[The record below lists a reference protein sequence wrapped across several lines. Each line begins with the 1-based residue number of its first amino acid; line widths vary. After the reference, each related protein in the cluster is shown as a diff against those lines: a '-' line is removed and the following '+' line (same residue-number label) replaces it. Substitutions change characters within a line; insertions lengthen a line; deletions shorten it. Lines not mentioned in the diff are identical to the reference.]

1 MSTQISIDPRLHDAV
16 IFDLDGVVTDTASI
30 HAAAWRAAFDD
41 FLEQRPANDRENHA
55 PFTDDD
61 YRHFVDGKDRYDG
74 VADFLASRGISL
86 PEGDPSDRAEDTVRG
101 LGNRKQQIFLE
112 LLDAGV
118 PVFES
123 TVVLVRRLAEAGVA
137 TAIYSSSRNCA
148 RVLKAAGLADM
159 FAVRVDGVVADE
171 LGLPGKPDPAVLLEA
186 TTRLGAIP
194 QRSVVIE
201 DAQAGVEAGRNGGFA
216 LVIGVARTGRAGEL
230 QRHGADVVVPDLANV
245 AVRTG
250 DKRMSRLPNALDSYG
265 QLIGVVGGRKPF
277 VCLDFDG
284 TLSEIVSDPDAAR
297 LVDGAGKALENLAA
311 QCPVAI
317 LSGRDLADVRER
329 VGLPGIWYAGSHG
342 FELTGPDGTYHHN
355 DAADAA
361 VPVLGHAASEVR
373 DELTQIPGIL
383 VEHKRYAVAIHYRN
397 VAPEHVGK
405 IIATVHRHGKRHGL
419 RVTGGRKVIELRPDI
434 DWDKGTALAWI
445 RDRINQTGRVLPIYV
460 GDDLTDEDAFD
471 VVRHDGVGV
480 VVRHDADGGR
490 PTAAQFTL
498 NDPDEVR
505 EFLRRGGNWLAYER
519 RTSDEAWSLTFEGYD
534 PHNEKLREALCTI
547 GNGYFATRGAAPES
561 RAGQVHYPGT
571 YAAGVYN
578 RLGDAVGGTT
588 TENESLVNLPN
599 WLPLTFRIDGGDWFD
614 VDAVTLL
621 SYRQTLDLRG
631 AVLTRELRFRDD
643 AGRTTSVTQTRFAAM
658 HLAHVAALET
668 TVLAEDWSGTIEIR
682 STLDANV
689 RNSGVERYRELAS
702 THLRSLNKAA
712 LSENS
717 VLLTVET
724 TQSQIPVALAART
737 TVWRDGSPAPA
748 TYRLV
753 DEEFEIG
760 HEIFIELAAGQS
772 LSVEKVVTLVTGRDV
787 ATSEPAAGAE
797 RRLGRQERFAELRD
811 AHTVTWAHLWERLS
825 IEFEDHIDELRILR
839 LHLLHLLQT
848 VSYNSENL
856 DVGVPA
862 RGLHGEAYRGHV
874 FWDELFIF
882 PVLNLRLPAVTR
894 SLLRYRYRRLPEAR
908 RAAKL
913 AGYAGAMF
921 PWQSGS
927 DGREESPELHLNPRS
942 GRWNPDPSHRAHH
955 IGIAVAYN
963 VWQYY
968 QVTGDLAYLIDYGAE
983 MLVDI
988 ARFWVSRTTYD
999 TERDRFT
1006 IHGVIGPDEFH
1017 SGYPDRR
1024 YEGIDNNAYTNVMAV
1039 WVILRAIDALEL
1051 MPLPNRLDLREK
1063 LGLTTE
1069 ELAHWDRVSRRM
1081 FVPFHDG
1088 VISQF
1093 EGYGELAELDWDAYR
1108 KRYGNIQR
1116 LDRIL
1121 EAENDDVN
1129 RYKASKQADALM
1141 LLYLLSSDELRE
1153 LLDRLDYHFAADQI
1167 PRMVDY
1173 YMARTSHGSTLSG
1186 VVHTWVLARAN
1197 RDRAMEFFEQ
1207 VLKSDVADI
1216 QGGTTSEGIHLAA
1229 MAGSVDL
1236 VQRCFTG
1243 LEMRG
1248 NRIVLS
1254 PNWPESLGA
1263 LGFPIHYRGYHM
1275 HVRVS
1280 GKGAEVSVDP
1290 RDVPPVVI
1298 ECRGRVEHLAPGCT
1312 IRFPD
1317 APGGGRDL
1325 TADTTLTG
1333 KLRNQSA
1340 AQPN

>member
-1 MSTQISIDPRLHDAV
+1 MSMPITIDPRLHDAV
-16 IFDLDGVVTDTASI
+16 IFDLDGVVTDTA
-30 HAAAWRAAFDD
+30 
-41 FLEQRPANDRENHA
+41 
-55 PFTDDD
+55 
-61 YRHFVDGKDRYDG
+61 
-74 VADFLASRGISL
+74 
-86 PEGDPSDRAEDTVRG
+86 
-101 LGNRKQQIFLE
+101 
-112 LLDAGV
+112 GV

-123 TVVLVRRLAEAGVA
+123 TIVLVRKLAEVGVA
-137 TAIYSSSRNCA
+137 TAIYSTSRNCE
-148 RVLKAAGLADM
+148 RVLKAAGLGDL
-159 FAVRVDGVVADE
+159 FAVRVDGVVAHE

-186 TTRLGAIP
+186 ASRLGAAP
-194 QRSVVIE
+194 GRSVVIE

-216 LVIGVARTGRAGEL
+216 LVIGVDRTGHAEEL
-230 QRHGADVVVPDLANV
+230 LRHGADVVVEDLADV
-245 AVRTG
+245 AVRTS
-250 DKRMSRLPNALDSYG
+250 DKRMSCLPNALDSYG
-265 QLIGVVGGRKPF
+265 QLIGIVGGRQPF

-297 LVDGAGKALENLAA
+297 LVDGAAKALENLAA
-311 QCPVAI
+311 LCPVAI
-317 LSGRDLADVRER
+317 LSGRDLADIRER

-342 FELTGPDGTYHHN
+342 FELIGPDGSHHHN
-355 DAADAA
+355 DAAAAA
-361 VPVLGHAASEVR
+361 VPVMEDAAHELS
-373 DELTQIPGIL
+373 DELKQIPGIL
-383 VEHKRYAVAIHYRN
+383 VEHKRYAVAVHYRN
-397 VAPEHVGK
+397 VAPERVGE
-405 IIATVHRHGKRHGL
+405 ILAAVHRHRKRHGL

-445 RDRINQTGRVLPIYV
+445 RERIHQTGRLLPIYV

-471 VVRHDGVGV
+471 AIRFNGIGV
-480 VVRHDADGGR
+480 VVRHDEDGGR

-498 NDPDEVR
+498 NNPTEVR
-505 EFLRRGGNWLAYER
+505 EFLRRGGNWLAYEQQ
-519 RTSDEAWSLTFEGYD
+519 TSNEAWTFTFEGYD
-534 PHNEKLREALCTI
+534 PHNEKLREALCTV

-561 RAGQVHYPGT
+561 KAGQVHYPGT

-578 RLGDAVGGTT
+578 RLDDAVGGTT

-599 WLPLTFRIDGGDWFD
+599 WLPLTFRIDGGEWFD

-621 SYRQTLDLRG
+621 SYRQILDLRG
-631 AVLTRELRFRDD
+631 AVMTRELRFCDH
-643 AGRTTSVTQTRFAAM
+643 AGRTTSMTQHRFVAM
-658 HLAHVAALET
+658 HLAHVAAIET
-668 TVLAEDWSGTIEIR
+668 TIVAEDWSGMIEIR

-702 THLRSLNKAA
+702 THLASLNKRA

-737 TVWRDGSPAPA
+737 TVWHDGAPAPA

-760 HEIFIELAAGQS
+760 HEIFTELAAGQS

-797 RRLGRQERFAELRD
+797 RRLGRQPRIAEIKD
-811 AHTVTWAHLWERLS
+811 AHKVTWAHLWERLS
-825 IEFEDHIDELRILR
+825 IEFEDHVAELRILR

-848 VSYNSENL
+848 VSYNSEDL
-856 DVGVPA
+856 DIGLPA

-882 PVLNLRLPAVTR
+882 PVLNLRLPTITR

-963 VWQYY
+963 VWQFY

-988 ARFWVSRTTYD
+988 ARFWVSRTAYD
-999 TERDRFT
+999 KERDRYGVN
-1006 IHGVIGPDEFH
+1006 GVIGPDEFH

-1051 MPLPNRLDLREK
+1051 VPLPNRLDLREK

-1069 ELAHWDRVSRRM
+1069 ELEHWDHVSRRM
-1081 FVPFHDG
+1081 FVPLHDG

-1108 KRYGNIQR
+1108 KRYGNVQR

-1153 LLDRLDYHFAADQI
+1153 LLDRLDYDFGPDQI

-1186 VVHTWVLARAN
+1186 VVHAWVLARAN
-1197 RDRAMEFFEQ
+1197 RDRAMEFFQQ

-1229 MAGSVDL
+1229 MAGSIDL

-1243 LEMRG
+1243 LETRG
-1248 NRIVLS
+1248 NRLVLS

-1312 IRFPD
+1312 IRFPNGPD
-1317 APGGGRDL
+1317 SGPDL
-1325 TADTTLTG
+1325 TVDQTLTG
-1333 KLRNQSA
+1333 KLRRR
-1340 AQPN
+1340 